1 MWRRSLGK
9 SMRGVILERLNPLS
23 RYNYNYIVSSTIPLC
38 YYHGFTRSINSSS
51 NFFSPPGNHYE
62 DYESKCEL
70 EVQARVGSDSNLPLV
85 TINATRSWK
94 ELKKQNIKYQKV
106 TKGDVID
113 LREFLFTEY
122 RDYLIRYNDNTK
134 VKAEQLAGKVIL
146 LYFVS
151 LSHHAWAILQPWKL
165 KAPLLI
171 TPDKPAVLRWLTY
184 GLKKVCYVVAPSWDV
199 LSRKFDD

>member
-9 SMRGVILERLNPLS
+9 SMRGVILQRLNPLS

-38 YYHGFTRSINSSS
+38 YYHGFTRSFNSSS
-51 NFFSPPGNHYE
+51 NFFSPPGNHHE
-62 DYESKCEL
+62 DYESKCEF

-113 LREFLFTEY
+113 L
-122 RDYLIRYNDNTK
+122 
-134 VKAEQLAGKVIL
+134 
-146 LYFVS
+146 
-151 LSHHAWAILQPWKL
+151 QPWKL

-184 GLKKVCYVVAPSWDV
+184 GLKKVCSVVAPSWD
-199 LSRKFDD
+199 D